1 MPEPQKPEI
10 LLVDDE
16 DLNRG
21 LTALQL
27 TKMGYRVA
35 QAPSGVVALEMLG
48 SRRFA
53 LVLLD
58 IEMPGLNGLDVVT
71 RIREKHSALALPIIM
86 ATADDHAD
94 SIVEALRRGANDYLV
109 KPINTQVAAA
119 RIRTQLVTSELA
131 RLKDEFL
138 AFASHDLKKPLMLE
152 ADVLKQL
159 ATQVAA
165 SPDAQSLIELLVSS
179 NRNMQY
185 VVRGF
190 LYANLGSKARSVVPE
205 DPVAINAVVRDVV
218 QANTAYAQRK
228 QVAVLTQL
236 DPGEPVLRSDAF
248 RIRQVL
254 DNLLGNALKFS
265 PANSQTRIKTR
276 VVEGDLWVEICDGGP
291 GLTDADLPKVFLK
304 DVQLSSK
311 PTGNEESSGVG
322 LVLCKELIQH
332 LAGEIGA
339 RNNSQSGATFWFRL
353 PLLR

>member
-1 MPEPQKPEI
+1 MPELHKPEI

-21 LTALQL
+21 LTTLQL
-27 TKMGYRVA
+27 SKMGYKVA
-35 QAPSGVVALEMLG
+35 QASDGAVALEMIAA
-48 SRRFA
+48 RRFA

-71 RIREKHSALALPIIM
+71 RVREHHSPLMLPIIM

-109 KPINTQVAAA
+109 KPLNTQVAAA
-119 RIRTQLVTSELA
+119 RIRTQLAMSDLA

-152 ADVLKQL
+152 EDVLQQL
-159 ATQVAA
+159 AAQLAE
-165 SPDAQSLIELLVSS
+165 SPDARAMIELLISS
-179 NRNMQY
+179 NRNMQN

-190 LYANLGSKARSVVPE
+190 LDANAGAKIQGAEHVN
-205 DPVAINAVVRDVV
+205 DVAINALVREVV
-218 QANTAYAQRK
+218 QANSTYALRK
-228 QVAVLTQL
+228 QVAVRVQL
-236 DPGEPVLRSDAF
+236 DAGEPVLRSDAF

-265 PANSQTRIKTR
+265 TANTQTHIHTR
-276 VVEGDLWVEICDGGP
+276 VQDGALCVDIIDGGP
-291 GLTDADLPKVFLK
+291 GLTDVDLQMLFQKGAR
-304 DVQLSSK
+304 LSSK

-322 LVLCKELIQH
+322 LALCKELIQH
-332 LAGEIGA
+332 LGGEIGA
-339 RNNSQSGATFWFRL
+339 RNNAQRGATFWFRL
-353 PLLR
+353 PLAQ

>member
-1 MPEPQKPEI
+1 MAELQKTEI

-27 TKMGYRVA
+27 SKMGYKVA
-35 QAPSGVVALEMLG
+35 QATSGAIALEMIAA
-48 SRRFA
+48 RRFA

-71 RIREKHSALALPIIM
+71 RIRESHTPLLLPIIM

-119 RIRTQLVTSELA
+119 RIRTQLEMSALA

-152 ADVLKQL
+152 EDVLQQL
-159 ATQVAA
+159 A
-165 SPDAQSLIELLVSS
+165 AQTTALPEARSIIELLISS
-179 NRNMQY
+179 NRNMQN

-190 LYANLGSKARSVVPE
+190 LDANAGSKTAAAE
-205 DPVAINAVVRDVV
+205 HAADVAINALVREVV
-218 QANTAYAQRK
+218 QANSAYAQRK
-228 QVAVLTQL
+228 QVTVSTHL
-236 DPGEPVLRSDAF
+236 DPGDPVLRSDAF

-265 PANSQTRIKTR
+265 PAGTQTHIHTAVR
-276 VVEGDLWVEICDGGP
+276 EGALWLDVADGGP
-291 GLTDADLPKVFLK
+291 GLTDADLQKVFQK
-304 DVQLSSK
+304 DVRLSNQ
-311 PTGNEESSGVG
+311 PTGNEQSSGVG
-322 LVLCKELIQH
+322 LALCKELIQH
-332 LAGEIGA
+332 LGGEIGA
-339 RNNSQSGATFWFRL
+339 RNNTQRGATFWIRL
-353 PLLR
+353 PLPR